1 MVLFY
6 TPKASISWYKCT
18 LTAGVRHNVFWSI
31 VLLFDFLFGL
41 DSGKATKKS
50 KQQNKNLDP
59 RLPVGVVLTV
69 ATRNDVIFLSVDIDT
84 RVKSLVM
91 FFSFTK
97 NNGTDRDTPNIE
109 WLFSMTEVLYSETS
123 ACRIAFRSLIWLPS
137 LCCRTFRFFGSV
149 LL

>member
-31 VLLFDFLFGL
+31 VLLFGFL
-41 DSGKATKKS
+41 SVRE
-50 KQQNKNLDP
+50 KQLRNRSNRTRISTP
-59 RLPVGVVLTV
+59 WLPVGVVLTV

-137 LCCRTFRFFGSV
+137 LCCRTFRFFGSF

>member
-31 VLLFDFLFGL
+31 VLLFGFL
-41 DSGKATKKS
+41 SVRE
-50 KQQNKNLDP
+50 KQLRNRSNRTRISTP
-59 RLPVGVVLTV
+59 WLPVGVVLTV